1 MQAVLHL
8 RVTSPFVAF
17 RESRDRPA
25 FCVVPR
31 GAVVE
36 SSSAPPQ
43 GGLVPIKV
51 DDQSLL
57 AFTRDLQDRAEPLD
71 GSASLPLGRM
81 S

>member
-17 RESRDRPA
+17 RDSSDRPA
-25 FCVVPR
+25 FCIVRR

-36 SSSAPPQ
+36 SSNDSSQ
-43 GGLVPIKV
+43 CGLVPIKV

-57 AFTRDLQDRAEPLD
+57 AFTRDLQERAEPLD
-71 GSASLPLGRM
+71 GSASLPLARM

>member
-8 RVTSPFVAF
+8 RVISPFVAF
-17 RESRDRPA
+17 RESRDKPA
-25 FCVVPR
+25 FWVVPR

-36 SSSAPPQ
+36 SSSDPSQ